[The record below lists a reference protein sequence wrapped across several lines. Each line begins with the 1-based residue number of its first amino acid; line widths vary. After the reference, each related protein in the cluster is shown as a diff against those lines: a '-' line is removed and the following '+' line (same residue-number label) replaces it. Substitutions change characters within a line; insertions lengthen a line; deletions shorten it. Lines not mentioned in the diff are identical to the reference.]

1 MELREE
7 GFWSVFSQDD
17 AELRTYRP
25 RPDVVLTVHRG
36 YFGSPFVGPVVEA
49 IDQALREQKPVYVFH
64 DWAALRGYE
73 PNARARLTS
82 WVFGRLRDI
91 VSLDVLLTVDSR
103 ILTMGIAA
111 SNLLLGGRMMVH
123 PERETFEERLVQVL
137 GHPLQ
142 SGVYPSP

>member
-7 GFWSVFSQDD
+7 GGFRVFSQDD
-17 AELRTYRP
+17 AELRTCRP

-49 IDQALREQKPVYVFH
+49 IEAALLEARPIHIFH

-111 SNLLLGGRMMVH
+111 SNLLLGGRMRVY
-123 PERETFEERLVQVL
+123 PAGSTGERETFERRLAEVL
-137 GHPLQ
+137 G
-142 SGVYPSP
+142 PSRDPR

>member
-1 MELREE
+1 M
-7 GFWSVFSQDD
+7 
-17 AELRTYRP
+17 
-25 RPDVVLTVHRG
+25 
-36 YFGSPFVGPVVEA
+36 
-49 IDQALREQKPVYVFH
+49 YVFH